1 MSTLTTQENNIAT
14 AQERKVDYVT
24 PRVNIRQ
31 DADAYTLEIEVPGVA
46 KDGVDITVE
55 DNLLTVTARRATV
68 NEPGR
73 VVHRESR
80 GADYRRSFELDP
92 AIDTETIGANLDQG
106 LLTVRL
112 AKREALKPRKIA
124 VF

>member
-1 MSTLTTQENNIAT
+1 MSTLTTQESNIAT
-14 AQERKVDYVT
+14 APDRKIEYVT

-55 DNLLTVTARRATV
+55 DNLLTVTAQRAVV

-92 AIDTETIGANLDQG
+92 AIDTETIGANLEQG

-124 VF
+124 VA